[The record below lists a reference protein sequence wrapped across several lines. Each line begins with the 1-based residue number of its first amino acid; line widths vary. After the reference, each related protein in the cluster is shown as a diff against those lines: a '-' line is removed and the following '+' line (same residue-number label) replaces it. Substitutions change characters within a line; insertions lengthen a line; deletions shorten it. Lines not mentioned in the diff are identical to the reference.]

1 MKTFKEKF
9 KQNFIL
15 GCIKYNNEFTLY
27 LMPIAWWILN
37 YVKYDPTIQLNESGF
52 KNFRQGVLNVL
63 DNKIQEYLDAIEED
77 KISNTEYI
85 NIVDNFSSE
94 DSRITFFIDFD
105 SKIYVNGFYDIEV
118 KEYLPNES
126 WKGKFDEPMN
136 YIPINSFN

>member
-1 MKTFKEKF
+1 M
-9 KQNFIL
+9 
-15 GCIKYNNEFTLY
+15 
-27 LMPIAWWILN
+27 
-37 YVKYDPTIQLNESGF
+37 
-52 KNFRQGVLNVL
+52 L

-118 KEYLPNES
+118 EEYLPNES